1 MMLSSSYDMSESIDL
16 SFFSLFV
23 TDDSCTVIELLDDRA
38 LDFELGLDVNG
49 KYAVVTEVL
58 EKPIING
65 NKRERAVAVG
75 DVLISI
81 NEHMTLNDEVSD
93 ILLFLETL
101 RECGLQRKMKFLDPL
116 KVAEA
121 AHIQT
126 KAKSKDLLG
135 FSRDLDYLLGERVF
149 NNANLYST
157 AQRDL
162 EWVAFLKH
170 IGGPDNL
177 KPAGNFKPS
186 SELKHMVRRGIPAA
200 FRSLI
205 WQKVSLS
212 SIHRLKYPTD
222 YYDDL
227 KAKSQSLNKKVAD
240 DIEKDVKR

>member
-1 MMLSSSYDMSESIDL
+1 MDENSDL

-23 TDDSCTVIELLDDRA
+23 TSDTCTVVDLEDNQTLGVV
-38 LDFELGLDVNG
+38 LGLDNNG
-49 KYAVVTEVL
+49 KYAVVIEIL
-58 EKPIING
+58 EDYLTRNTAATRQI
-65 NKRERAVAVG
+65 RVG
-75 DVLISI
+75 DVLLSV
-81 NEHMTLNDEVSD
+81 NEHLTLNDDISD

-101 RECGLQRKMKFLDPL
+101 KECSLHRKLKFLDPS

-126 KAKSKDLLG
+126 RAQNKDLLG
-135 FSRDLDYLLGERVF
+135 FSRDLDYILGEKVY
-149 NNANLYST
+149 NNANVNST

-162 EWVAFLKH
+162 EWVAYLKH

-177 KPAGNFKPS
+177 KPAGNFEPS
-186 SELKHMVRRGIPAA
+186 KQLKSMVRRGIPAA

-212 SIHRLKYPTD
+212 SIHRLRYPSS
-222 YYDDL
+222 YYEDL
-227 KAKSQSLNKKVAD
+227 KSRSYDLNKKVAD